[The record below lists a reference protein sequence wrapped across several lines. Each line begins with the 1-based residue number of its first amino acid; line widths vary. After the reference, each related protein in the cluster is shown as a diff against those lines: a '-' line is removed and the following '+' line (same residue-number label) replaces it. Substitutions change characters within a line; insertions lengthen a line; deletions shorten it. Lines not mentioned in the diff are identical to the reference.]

1 MDIKSHNKNTQSKIN
16 SIQRPMT
23 SYQYYTQDMRQKW
36 NNMSEEEKEEYYLK
50 AKHDKER
57 FEKEKQNIIEKAQEE
72 VKKMKIYLVR
82 SHSRVPCIGLD
93 NGFTSFEVQG
103 PAVSVVL
110 FTDEEKQR
118 INQKWGVAL
127 EKIPKYKTITIN
139 TYPYKYNH
147 RAAKK
152 WGVTVYGG
160 STNCTDSWW
169 GIRENY
175 NGKTGKFTKYINYK
189 GETWIEDY

>member
-50 AKHDKER
+50 AKHDKKR

-72 VKKMKIYLVR
+72 VKKMNIYLVR

-103 PAVSVVL
+103 PAISVVL

-127 EKIPKYKTITIN
+127 EKIPKYKTITVN

-169 GIRENY
+169 GVRENY